1 MFRLDET
8 FSFTRDI
15 AIVLPSGEEQ
25 NFVCSF
31 RLLDEDCFAQQLA
44 DDNDPDRALM
54 QVAVVG
60 WQDILNIQ
68 GKPYPFSQQNLQSL
82 LDLPFVKRA
91 LTRAYVEGIKGSL
104 EKN

>member
-1 MFRLDET
+1 MFHLDET

-15 AIVLPSGEEQ
+15 LVVLPSGEEQ
-25 NFVCSF
+25 SFTCCF

-60 WQDILNIQ
+60 WKDIQNAE
-68 GKPYPFSQQNLQSL
+68 GKPYLFSQQNLQNL

-91 LTRAYVEGIKGSL
+91 LTRSYVEGIKGSL

>member
-8 FSFTRDI
+8 FSFSRDI
-15 AIVLPSGEEQ
+15 SVVLPSGEEQ
-25 NFVCSF
+25 SFVCCF

-54 QVAVVG
+54 QVAVTG
-60 WQDILNIQ
+60 WQDIQNAQ
-68 GKPYPFSQQNLQSL
+68 GKPYPFSQQNLQNL

-91 LTRAYVEGIKGSL
+91 LARAYVEGIKGSL